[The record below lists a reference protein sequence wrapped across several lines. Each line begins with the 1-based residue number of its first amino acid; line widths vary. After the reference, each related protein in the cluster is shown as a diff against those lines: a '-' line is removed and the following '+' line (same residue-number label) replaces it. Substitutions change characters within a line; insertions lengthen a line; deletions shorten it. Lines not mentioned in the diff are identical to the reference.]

1 MKINFKYLSFV
12 LALSLM
18 LPGYSIFAEEQ
29 VYGWELMT
37 QQERNEHQMKMQNMH
52 TEEEREKYRNEHHE
66 LMQERAKQQGVTLPE
81 PPQSRNKNMTPGMA
95 PGSGMGPGMG
105 GGKGR

>member
-1 MKINFKYLSFV
+1 MKINFNCLSFV

-37 QQERNEHQMKMQNMH
+37 QQERNEHRTKMQNLH
-52 TEEEREKYRNEHHE
+52 TEEEREQYRIEHHKQ
-66 LMQERAKQQGVTLPE
+66 MQERAKQQGVTLPE
-81 PPQSRNKNMTPGMA
+81 APQYRNKNMTPGMT
-95 PGSGMGPGMG
+95 PGSGMG